1 MYAHIEK
8 FMYRFTLAV
17 LLGLFIHQVHA
28 QTLAVEKDAPL
39 TVGAL
44 ASIHQS
50 AYHVDDK
57 ITAVPLL
64 LYDNNRFYLEGTDAG
79 FYPYKIRII
88 NIGYVQVLV
97 MTDNTIIQKMQ
108 KQRLYKV

>member
-1 MYAHIEK
+1 
-8 FMYRFTLAV
+8 MYRFTLAV
-17 LLGLFIHQVHA
+17 LLGLFIQQVHA

-57 ITAVPLL
+57 NHSRPFIV
-64 LYDNNRFYLEGTDAG
+64 
-79 FYPYKIRII
+79 
-88 NIGYVQVLV
+88 V
-97 MTDNTIIQKMQ
+97 
-108 KQRLYKV
+108 

>member
-64 LYDNNRFYLEGTDAG
+64 FMITIVFILKVPMQVFIL
-79 FYPYKIRII
+79 IRII
-88 NIGYVQVLV
+88 NIGYVQALV

>member
-57 ITAVPLL
+57 ITAVPLF

-79 FYPYKIRII
+79 FYPYKEI
-88 NIGYVQVLV
+88 NIGYVQALV